1 VASPEIRKQAAMEGV
16 DIRTYN
22 IIYKVVEDIH
32 AALEGLLEPEFQEHI
47 LGKAEVRQIFK
58 HTGRMV
64 VAGLFVTE
72 GKLIRGFD
80 MRVMRDREKVG
91 EVKIS
96 SLKRF
101 KDDVREVESGLECG
115 IMLEGFT
122 DLREGDHI
130 IQFEIIKV
138 LRTLD
143 GSRKKE

>member
-1 VASPEIRKQAAMEGV
+1 SLS
-16 DIRTYN
+16 
-22 IIYKVVEDIH
+22 YKNESTATLKI
-32 AALEGLLEPEFQEHI
+32 LLGNFTC
-47 LGKAEVRQIFK
+47 AV
-58 HTGRMV
+58 
-64 VAGLFVTE
+64 
-72 GKLIRGFD
+72 LIGQGESVHRGYE
-80 MRVMRDREKVG
+80 MRVMRDGEKVA

-130 IQFEIIKV
+130 IIFEIIKV
-138 LRTLD
+138 LRTLE